1 MSVLN
6 TVTLSTSQIVSKTP
20 LEVTLHHN
28 TMAKVNYHSVDAIR
42 EITVKINATTMTLL
56 QRHQEDAKYSS
67 RAATAIQANSA
78 AIL

>member
-6 TVTLSTSQIVSKTP
+6 TVTLSTSQIVTKTP

-28 TMAKVNYHSVDAIR
+28 TMAKVHSVDAIR
-42 EITVKINATTMTLL
+42 VITVKINATIMTLL